1 MKIKLLDGKM
11 YDKKLLLDN
20 MYEDEFYYGEL
31 NKLAL
36 SSSSL
41 KLLLESPKKY
51 YYITKYGD
59 SLDTQGIRDGRLLHT
74 LVLEPDKFEQFHFV
88 DVQSKNTKKYKEA
101 KAEFGMVYTMK
112 EKSDAERLADAL
124 LRNDIAID
132 MLRGTEFEVP
142 AINNVFGFPF
152 RGKADIL
159 SDSIVCDLKTT
170 SDIRAFKFSALRYG
184 YDVQAYLYC
193 ELFNK
198 KYFDFKFLVI
208 DKGSLDIGVFEC
220 SEEFYLQGEA
230 KVKFAIERYKEYF
243 VGKDWASTEIS
254 QQLDNYI
261 IKDIL

>member
-51 YYITKYGD
+51 YYVTKYGNN
-59 SLDTQGIRDGRLLHT
+59 LDTQGIRDGRLLHT
-74 LVLEPDKFEQFHFV
+74 LVLEPDKFDQFHFV

-101 KAEFGMVYTMK
+101 KAEYGMVYTMK

-132 MLRGTEFEVP
+132 LLGNTEFEVP
-142 AINNVFGFPF
+142 AINNIFGYPF

-159 SDSIVCDLKTT
+159 SDVGVCDIKTT
-170 SDIRAFKFSALRYG
+170 TDIRAFKYSALRYG

-198 KYFDFKFLVI
+198 KYFDFKFLVL

-220 SEEFYLQGEA
+220 SEEFYLKGEE

-243 VGKDWASTEIS
+243 AGKDWTTTEIAE
-254 QQLDNYI
+254 QLDNYV